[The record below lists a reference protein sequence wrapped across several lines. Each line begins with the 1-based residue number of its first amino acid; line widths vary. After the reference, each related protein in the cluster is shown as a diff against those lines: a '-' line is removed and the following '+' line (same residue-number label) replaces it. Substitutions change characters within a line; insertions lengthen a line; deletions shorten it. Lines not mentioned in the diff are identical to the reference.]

1 MRVRQDELVTANRAL
16 SAKNEALEKKVA
28 DLEQYSR
35 LNNVEIKGVPV
46 TQNED
51 CLAIVKTIGN
61 AIGCSVSPS
70 DLDVVHRVAT
80 KSKEKNIIA
89 RFCCREKKGEFV
101 RRARKAR
108 LRTGQSGF
116 SGSTDAAVFVNDH
129 LTVENK
135 RLFSKALALKK
146 EKSWQ
151 FLWTDNCQI
160 KARQTSSS
168 KVFILKSE
176 NDLRVFN

>member
-1 MRVRQDELVTANRAL
+1 MRAKQDELVAANRSL

-51 CLAIVKTIGN
+51 CFSIVKTIGN
-61 AIGCSVSPS
+61 AIGFPVSPS

-108 LRTGQSGF
+108 LRTGQIGF

-129 LTVENK
+129 LTFENK
-135 RLFSKALALKK
+135 RL
-146 EKSWQ
+146 
-151 FLWTDNCQI
+151 
-160 KARQTSSS
+160 ARRSADDFFAGGAERHSTAAMAATYMQ
-168 KVFILKSE
+168 VE
-176 NDLRVFN
+176 DLDEEVG